1 MTGISN
7 HKIFQSSRSADLGGL
22 EVWEFIRQKLKG
34 GVQVI
39 LLWVLE
45 SEGSSP
51 GRRGFKMAVASDGDF
66 KGTIGG
72 GIMEHKLVEK
82 AKALL
87 SDNILSISLQRQY
100 HDKQHSRDQ
109 SGMICSGSQLI
120 AFVPLFDLA
129 IVNKI
134 ISEKSREKTLQL
146 CLNGIT
152 INNRSSEQHLGL
164 EYKNEDVWLYSEL
177 IDQRP
182 VIHIIGGGHVG
193 LALSELMNFLG
204 FFVKIYDNRPQLNTL
219 HQNNFANEK
228 HVVDYENIGHVI
240 ASNKEEYVVIMTFGY
255 RDDKLVFKQLLQKQ
269 FYYIGLMGSEAKIQ
283 TLLKELAEESIS
295 PEEWKHCHI
304 PIGINIFSKTT
315 KEIAVS
321 IAAEIIREKNKNLPT
336 GRSE

>member
-1 MTGISN
+1 MTGASN
-7 HKIFQSSRSADLGGL
+7 HKIYQSSPSANLGGL
-22 EVWEFIRQKLKG
+22 EVWEFIRQKLNER
-34 GVQVI
+34 VQII

-51 GRRGFKMAVASDGDF
+51 GRRGFKMAVASDGEF

-87 SDNILSISLQRQY
+87 SNNILSISLQRQY
-100 HDKQHSRDQ
+100 HDKQHSTDQ

-134 ISEKSREKTLQL
+134 ISEKSKEKTLQL
-146 CLNGIT
+146 SLNGIS
-152 INNRSSEQHLGL
+152 INNRSAEQYLGL
-164 EYKNEDVWLYSEL
+164 DYKYEDEWLYSEL

-182 VIHIIGGGHVG
+182 VIHIIGAGHVG

-219 HQNNFANEK
+219 QQNDFTHEK
-228 HVVDYENIGHVI
+228 HLVDYENMGDVI
-240 ASNKEEYVVIMTFGY
+240 ASDKEEYVAIMTFGY
-255 RDDKLVFKQLLQKQ
+255 RDDKLVFKQLLQKH
-269 FYYIGLMGSEAKIQ
+269 FYYLGMMGSEAKIQ
-283 TLLKELAEESIS
+283 RLFKELTEEGIS
-295 PEEWKHCHI
+295 PEEWKHWHI

-321 IAAEIIREKNKNLPT
+321 IAAEIIREKNKNLPK
-336 GRSE
+336 GRNE